1 MERLNTEYWDDELS
15 AIASQMVQGIE
26 NVLSELPSKR
36 IEVSRP
42 LRDSFGSRIR
52 SIELIDK
59 NDGYG
64 EEAYIKTEKSKSL
77 IAEEDVVVLMDIAI
91 YINSSVIPKMN
102 EGD

>member
-42 LRDSFGSRIR
+42 LRDSFGVKIC

-64 EEAYIKTEKSKSL
+64 EEAYIKTEKGESR
-77 IAEEDVVVLMDIAI
+77 IAEEDVTILMSIAM
-91 YINSSVIPKMN
+91 YINMSVIPKMN